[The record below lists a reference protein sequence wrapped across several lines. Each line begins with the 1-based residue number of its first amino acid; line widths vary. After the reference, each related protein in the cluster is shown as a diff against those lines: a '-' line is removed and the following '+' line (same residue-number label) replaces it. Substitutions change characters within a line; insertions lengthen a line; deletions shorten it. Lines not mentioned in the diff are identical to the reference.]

1 VLSAASRDNS
11 SPACWPLRAWV
22 LVTLCWMSPPV
33 QSVAAEAASKA
44 VGPRGSVV
52 ATDLSPAMLE
62 RARERLGAA
71 RNVSLAVE
79 DGQSLSFPDQ
89 QFDAV
94 LCAMGTYAVSG
105 SDARPR
111 GVPGTHGGPWRSF
124 RAVGFAAST
133 QRRPPR
139 AQEIPEK
146 EVIGVSRGS
155 RAVPSSK
162 LIRWRQPAHGDQ
174 ARGAR
179 PVNCTEP
186 FA

>member
-1 VLSAASRDNS
+1 MLSAASRDNS

-22 LVTLCWMSPPV
+22 LVTLCWMSPLVRVLPPKLRARL
-33 QSVAAEAASKA
+33 SGPAAASLR
-44 VGPRGSVV
+44 PISRSH
-52 ATDLSPAMLE
+52 
-62 RARERLGAA
+62 ARESARASWRGAERFPRCRGWPA
-71 RNVSLAVE
+71 AQLSRSAVRR
-79 DGQSLSFPDQ
+79 S
-89 QFDAV
+89 
-94 LCAMGTYAVSG
+94 AMRHGTHAVSG